1 MLRRTLLL
9 GAAGLACATA
19 SRAADATTEA
29 RQAAERWLA
38 LVDAGDYAA
47 SWQQAGALFKG
58 AMDAERWTRSVN
70 AVRGPLG
77 ALRQRK
83 DKSAEAQQTL
93 PGLPDGQYVVLAY
106 DSAFANKAAAVETV
120 TLVKEPDGAWR
131 VIGYFIR

>member
-9 GAAGLACATA
+9 AAGALAWAPA
-19 SRAADATTEA
+19 AHAADAPREA
-29 RQAAERWLA
+29 HQAAERWLA
-38 LVDAGDYAA
+38 LVDAGDHAG
-47 SWQQAGALFKG
+47 SWQQAGAMFKG
-58 AMDAERWTRSVN
+58 AMDEQRWTRSVG

-77 ALRQRK
+77 ALRERRPR
-83 DKSAEAQQTL
+83 SAETQPTL

-106 DSAFANKAAAVETV
+106 DAAFAHKAAAVETV